1 MVILLFF
8 FLFLNLSFGEGG
20 IKIDL
25 VKGIKYKIGYI
36 GYIVNNNVML
46 NCKWKRYNLMLVL
59 K

>member
-36 GYIVNNNVML
+36 GYIVNNNYEMCIVVF
-46 NCKWKRYNLMLVL
+46 NI
-59 K
+59 